1 VFAAAQKLLPDVTS
15 FTNLAEFSYIAG
27 LAHPMDPFPAA
38 IRAAL
43 IFESMPAKTGH
54 DAEVPDMAYALP
66 PM

>member
-1 VFAAAQKLLPDVTS
+1 M
-15 FTNLAEFSYIAG
+15 AG

-43 IFESMPAKTGH
+43 ILESMPAITGA
-54 DAEVPDMAYALP
+54 DAEVPDMAYTSP